1 MLRNSK
7 LVSSSNS
14 LPNKSTMDRPFSRI
28 NVSITTK
35 TDDLAKGLAGDS
47 SPTDINEF
55 ESLGILCINCQEIIS
70 EHEIEKH
77 SQHCTTISETV
88 KRFDSGNVL
97 PSILLR
103 LDKLKQFLTFI
114 QSTNDFKPADR
125 NILVILIRNLD
136 GLKSVQSVDNM
147 TDVKRVITSLETL
160 LKNFRGNTNNRLY
173 AERVLAL
180 SHELYLFLQE
190 EELIQK
196 RRELEELKNQ
206 VESYKT
212 QAESLEFSLK
222 RSSPKLKLVLN
233 KLEDISSDLGSNA
246 SNLTSLSEFT
256 ARSEDTNS
264 IADNKDMR
272 DFEEVVSQEIDPKQ
286 ISDDQ
291 QRQFYAQCLSYKLNF
306 PNRHPAQKVPIL
318 DLYKKSIQDEVPLA
332 KWGDFINQELK
343 NAAKWVATSSNR
355 RKRVQPKNV
364 PSRFLYFESIQEE
377 QQEG

>member
-7 LVSSSNS
+7 LISSTSSLPSNS
-14 LPNKSTMDRPFSRI
+14 STDRPFSRI
-28 NVSITTK
+28 IVSIPNK

-77 SQHCTTISETV
+77 SQYCTTISETV
-88 KRFDSGNVL
+88 QRFDSGNML

-103 LDKLKQFLTFI
+103 LDKLKQFLAFI

-125 NILVILIRNLD
+125 NILVILIRNLE
-136 GLKSVQSVDNM
+136 GLHSVKSVDNIA
-147 TDVKRVITSLETL
+147 DVKRVITSLETL

-173 AERVLAL
+173 TERVLAL
-180 SHELYLFLQE
+180 AQELYLFLQE

-206 VESYKT
+206 VESYKSK
-212 QAESLEFSLK
+212 AESLEFSLK
-222 RSSPKLKLVLN
+222 RSSPKVKLLLN

-246 SNLTSLSEFT
+246 SNFTQLSDFT
-256 ARSEDTNS
+256 GRSEDTS
-264 IADNKDMR
+264 SVVDAKDMR
-272 DFEEVVSQEIDPKQ
+272 DVEEVISHEIDPKQ
-286 ISDDQ
+286 ISDDK

-318 DLYKKSIQDEVPLA
+318 DLYKKAIEDKVPFA

-343 NAAKWVATSSNR
+343 NAAKWMSTSYNR
-355 RKRVQPKNV
+355 RRRVQPKNV
-364 PSRFLYFESIQEE
+364 PSRFLYFESIEEE